1 MILLKV
7 QYDETNKSS
16 KRMLPI
22 ATFALTILFLITSC
36 KKDKKDNTELLLMTR
51 LLVGPNGIAEFNF
64 SNINQLLAAR
74 TKNSSRFLTLPDSIG
89 SVFLTDL
96 AGDNPQN
103 YGNRF
108 AGKFLAP
115 NTIGIEVC
123 QIVTYKP
130 PTKGGPVKGRE
141 TLENTNFLAF
151 TGALAIL
158 LPTNASAFISVELT
172 KIDNVDSKA
181 LSIKQIPENK
191 RADYDRIGI
200 AARAF
205 TYYFKSADVPENA
218 YRYNDFRN
226 PPVNAETVTS
236 DKSKKLKY
244 KVPATARKNLIFHLS
259 TIVSSLK

>member
-1 MILLKV
+1 MK
-7 QYDETNKSS
+7 QNKSP
-16 KRMLPI
+16 RRRLQI
-22 ATFALTILFLITSC
+22 ATFALTTLFLITSR
-36 KKDKKDNTELLLMTR
+36 KKDKKDNIELLLMAR
-51 LLVGPNGIAEFNF
+51 LLVGLNRSAEFNF

-89 SVFLTDL
+89 SGFLTDL

-123 QIVTYKP
+123 QIVAYKSL
-130 PTKGGPVKGRE
+130 TKGGPAKGRE
-141 TLENTNFLAF
+141 TLENTNFIEF
-151 TGALAIL
+151 TDAMSTDVLVIL
-158 LPTNASAFISVELT
+158 LPMDASPCGAFISVGLT
-172 KIDNVDSKA
+172 KIDNVDSKG
-181 LSIKQIPENK
+181 LSIKQIPENE
-191 RADYDRIGI
+191 RTDYDRIGI
-200 AARAF
+200 VARAF

-244 KVPATARKNLIFHLS
+244 KVPAVARKNMIFHLS